1 MVVLVI
7 RISNTFLLWKQL
19 EKKWWVLDQEEN
31 MLDKICTLFNINVKL
46 SGKTAATSSTYPG
59 SQVRDAASSE
69 LSLPSPSPKYP
80 ESKPASWLMQ
90 KDLFS
95 ARARKEIKRKNP
107 DFETHRIRNNLLRW
121 TILKKTFKTRQ
132 GWVHVKTRLHR
143 ERHYWFYY
151 VLCGRKECVEVNKV
165 SWLSGAI

>member
-1 MVVLVI
+1 MNLLWQWPVWHLIPMVCSMVVLVI

-31 MLDKICTLFNINVKL
+31 RLDKICTLFNINVKL

-80 ESKPASWLMQ
+80 KSKPAGWLMQ

-95 ARARKEIKRKNP
+95 ARARKEIKRRNP
-107 DFETHRIRNNLLRW
+107 DFETHGIRNNLLRW
-121 TILKKTFKTRQ
+121 TILKKNFQ
-132 GWVHVKTRLHR
+132 D
-143 ERHYWFYY
+143 
-151 VLCGRKECVEVNKV
+151 
-165 SWLSGAI
+165 